1 MSEQMRTL
9 PCGLGPHHFLNS
21 SFHFLTCARLRNERD
36 LKKTKKTTEPR
47 RDNRGNRRKKGE
59 KRGNC
64 NERDQYK
71 REMWEGMEVLGGKFW
86 DFFLPQQW
94 LHFNYKDCQIHPGDG
109 STHSDLSFYS

>member
-1 MSEQMRTL
+1 MRTL
-9 PCGLGPHHFLNS
+9 AYGLGLHHFLNS
-21 SFHFLTCARLRNERD
+21 SFHFLTCARLRNERESS

-71 REMWEGMEVLGGKFW
+71 REMWEEMEVLGGKFW
-86 DFFLPQQW
+86 DFFPNNG
-94 LHFNYKDCQIHPGDG
+94 FT
-109 STHSDLSFYS
+109 STIKTARFTLGMEVLIQTSPFTPD